1 MDDREWDIFMVE
13 VETRN
18 IALIEEFMMD
28 KMRPRDLAALEAQSQ
43 PQQPQQIQ
51 EGPEELNAIAG

>member
-1 MDDREWDIFMVE
+1 MMEME
-13 VETRN
+13 AGN
-18 IALIEEFMMD
+18 MALIEEFLTG

-51 EGPEELNAIAG
+51 EVPEELNAIAG